1 MTDNSEQSNTQSLL
15 YELAESIG
23 SLVIRE
29 HQILQDE
36 LNQVAALVEDAV
48 QELGGSFR
56 KLNACVKEQ
65 DSIIK
70 EISSDNHNSKLNG
83 LSQQVNSYIS
93 NMRRALQ
100 FDDIVQQL
108 AGHASERI
116 GQMQQ
121 LFKALGIDVAN
132 LKSIELEKNTQAQ
145 TYLMTMLEN
154 TNKYR
159 QLLEKEN
166 PVKQSSMTVG
176 EIELF

>member
-1 MTDNSEQSNTQSLL
+1 MTDISKQSDAQVLL
-15 YELAESIG
+15 YELAESLS

-36 LNQVAALVEDAV
+36 LDQVGNLVGDAV
-48 QELGGSFR
+48 KELGENFYE
-56 KLNACVKEQ
+56 LHACVFYQKSLIGDLENA
-65 DSIIK
+65 
-70 EISSDNHNSKLNG
+70 DNKDELQAINSKI
-83 LSQQVNSYIS
+83 NSHTS
-93 NMRRALQ
+93 NLKRALQ

-121 LFKALGIDVAN
+121 LFNMLDQDVN
-132 LKSIELEKNTQAQ
+132 KLKSFEIDNKQTQNQ
-145 TYLMTMLEN
+145 LKIMHEN
-154 TNKYR
+154 ISKFR

-166 PVKQSSMTVG
+166 PVKQGSMTAG

>member
-1 MTDNSEQSNTQSLL
+1 MTDISKQSDAQVLL
-15 YELAESIG
+15 YELAESLS

-36 LNQVAALVEDAV
+36 LDQVGNLVGDAV
-48 QELGGSFR
+48 KELGENFYE
-56 KLNACVKEQ
+56 LHACVFYQKSLIGDLENA
-65 DSIIK
+65 
-70 EISSDNHNSKLNG
+70 DNKDELQAINSKI
-83 LSQQVNSYIS
+83 NSHTS
-93 NMRRALQ
+93 NLKRALQ

-121 LFKALGIDVAN
+121 LFNMLDQDVFK
-132 LKSIELEKNTQAQ
+132 LKSFEIDNKQTQIQ
-145 TYLMTMLEN
+145 LNIMLESIS
-154 TNKYR
+154 KFR

-166 PVKQSSMTVG
+166 PVKQGSMTAG